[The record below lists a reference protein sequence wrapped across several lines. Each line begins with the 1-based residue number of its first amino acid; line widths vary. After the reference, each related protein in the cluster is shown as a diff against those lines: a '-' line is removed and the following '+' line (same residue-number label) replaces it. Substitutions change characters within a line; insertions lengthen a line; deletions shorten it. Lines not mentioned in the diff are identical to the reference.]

1 MGASSEE
8 GFQLDQTFFI
18 LKAEYKKQI
27 HQEIFNLVWVGAG
40 RWDWNTVYNWPVW
53 LRRFYS
59 KQLMDMQSN
68 KQSSAPT
75 SNRVKETGTK
85 PPF

>member
-1 MGASSEE
+1 M
-8 GFQLDQTFFI
+8 DQTFFI
-18 LKAEYKKQI
+18 PNTNFKKQI
-27 HQEIFNLVWVGAG
+27 HQEIFNLVWVREG
-40 RWDWNTVYNWPVW
+40 RWDWNTVYNWPIW

-68 KQSSAPT
+68 NQSSTPQDNT
-75 SNRVKETGTK
+75 PQETGTK

>member
-1 MGASSEE
+1 MEASSEE

-18 LKAEYKKQI
+18 PSPKFKREI

-40 RWDWNTVYNWPVW
+40 RWDWNTVYNWPIW

-68 KQSSAPT
+68 KQSSATQNNTP
-75 SNRVKETGTK
+75 RETGTK